1 MAQTFSD
8 EAIVLRAFDLGEADR
23 LYVLLT
29 AHHGRLAVR
38 AGGARK
44 PLSRLGGHLTVL
56 SRVRIQWTETNAGLR
71 LTSALAEPSPARGSP
86 SAAAWCAASEAIEL
100 VLRLTE
106 EDTPLPGLFELLRD
120 YLEGAEWE
128 ARQPLFSAQLLHL
141 LGHLPV
147 EPGAIELKGLS
158 MESQSLLLESLA
170 GAPAREPEP
179 NTIRELAALIGRIA
193 EPLLA
198 RPLKAQAVRLSIAG
212 EPGRHLVG

>member
-44 PLSRLGGHLTVL
+44 PLSRLGGHLSVL
-56 SRVRIQWTETNAGLR
+56 SRVHIQWTETNAGLR
-71 LTSALAEPSPARGSP
+71 LTSALAQPMAVRGSP
-86 SAAAWCAASEAIEL
+86 STAAWCAVSEALEL

-106 EDTPLPGLFELLRD
+106 EDTPLPGLFDLLRD
-120 YLEGAEWE
+120 YLEHDDWE
-128 ARQPLFSAQLLHL
+128 ARQPLFCAQFLHL

-147 EPGAIELKGLS
+147 EPGALECKGLS
-158 MESQSLLLESLA
+158 MESQTLLLESLA
-170 GAPAREPEP
+170 GARAQEPSP
-179 NTIRELAALIGRIA
+179 GTMRELTALIGRIA

-198 RPLKAQAVRLSIAG
+198 RPLKAQAVRLSIAA
-212 EPGRHLVG
+212 EPRRHLVG